1 MKPLLP
7 FWNSVGVKNLSPG
20 KKIRRINLR
29 PYGQA

>member
-1 MKPLLP
+1 MEPLLP
-7 FWNSVGVKNLSPG
+7 FWKFFRGKKSFAR